1 MVKEL
6 FYEFWEKTLPE
17 VRTRE
22 LDIGRLDTD
31 LINDIVGIR
40 RCGKTYFMFLF
51 IKHLLDDENVNK
63 NQILYLNFENRKLHP
78 LKEGYFNDIVDFV
91 YAEKLL
97 DRFKKIY
104 LFLDEAQN
112 INGWEKQLRSIYD
125 EFKGKVK
132 IVISGSN
139 ASLLKKDYATLL
151 TGRHLTINLYPL
163 SFKEFLNFN
172 NFSVN
177 NKKIFTEREKS
188 LIRKYL
194 TEYIKSGGFPE
205 VVLADEYKED
215 ILQQYFGDIITRDI
229 ISRERIRK
237 DAFLV
242 EEIAAYLINNISNLF
257 SLRKI
262 SNFFGSSGNKISVP
276 TLQNYL
282 RFFENAFLFIPIR
295 IFSYKIRE
303 RLQHPQKIYCI
314 DAGLISA
321 LSSKSSPDWGR
332 LYENTVAVELKRKKC
347 EIYYWKD
354 YRYNEVDFVIKKGLK
369 ISTLIQ
375 VCYDMNKDNY
385 EREASSLI
393 KCSKELKCKD
403 LLIITDDEEREFKE
417 SGITIKSI
425 PLYKFLL
432 FGY

>member
-139 ASLLKKDYATLL
+139 ASLLKKDYAALL

-385 EREASSLI
+385 ERESRALI
-393 KCSKELKCKD
+393 KCSKELKCKN
-403 LLIITDDEEREFKE
+403 LLIITDDEEGEFKE

>member
-78 LKEGYFNDIVDFV
+78 LKESYFNDIVDFV

-104 LFLDEAQN
+104 LFLDEVQN

-385 EREASSLI
+385 ERESRALI
-393 KCSKELKCKD
+393 KCSKELKCKN
-403 LLIITDDEEREFKE
+403 LLIITDDEEGEFKE

>member
-78 LKEGYFNDIVDFV
+78 LKESYFNDIVDFV

-139 ASLLKKDYATLL
+139 ASLLKKDYAALL